1 MSTIKLLPE
10 QLINQIAAGEVVER
24 PASVVK
30 ELVENSIDAGA
41 TRIVIEAAK
50 GGRELIRISDDG
62 HGMGREDLFMALE
75 RHATSKLSD
84 AAGLSHIATMGFRGE
99 ALPSIASVCQFTLSS
114 ALTHGEGFKI
124 RAKGGTIVE
133 NAPVS
138 RPKGTEV
145 TVGQIF
151 FNLPARRKFLK
162 SEEREFAYIK
172 ELVQRFAMVHPSV
185 AFELIHDGRTLF
197 NLAPAATP
205 LDRALAL
212 WKAPRDEVAAVD
224 IDAAGMRGE
233 LILGSPY
240 RTFSGPSTV
249 AVNGRIVAD
258 RRVNAV
264 IFRVLRE
271 ATGGDHR
278 ATYFLSL
285 TLPFDE
291 IDVNVHPAKTEVRFR
306 NEPATLTLVESI
318 LLKGLSTVRGGT
330 DPLPLPPLRPASS
343 VPHSYPFAGGGTTGR
358 VHERPVQYAMF
369 PGSAQ
374 GYAVASPLA
383 TTETATEG
391 FSPAVRF
398 TGYRVIGTLFSAYV
412 AVELGDALYL
422 IDQHA
427 SHERIVYTRL
437 RTAMEHKS
445 GLTQMTV
452 LPEPVH
458 LSPAEMALWR
468 ERHDI
473 FTELGFIID
482 ELDESSLVIRGV
494 PALAVEPSW
503 PSLVREMLAGILE
516 SGFTSAWN
524 EKFLSFVALR
534 ACKTAVRAERALSL
548 EEIEQLLADI
558 NASETLTCPHGRP
571 FFFVIRKAELDRK
584 VGR

>member
-41 TRIVIEAAK
+41 TRIVIEATK
-50 GGRELIRISDDG
+50 GGRELIRVADDG
-62 HGMGREDLFMALE
+62 RGMGREDLFMALE

-151 FNLPARRKFLK
+151 FNLPARRKFLR

-172 ELVQRFAMVHPSV
+172 ELVQRFAMVHPAV

-197 NLAPAATP
+197 NLAPAGSP
-205 LDRALAL
+205 LDRALSL
-212 WKAPRDEVAAVD
+212 WKAPRDGVAAVD

-240 RTFSGPSTV
+240 RTFSAPSTV
-249 AVNGRIVAD
+249 AVNGRIVSD

-264 IFRVLRE
+264 IFRILRE

-278 ATYFLSL
+278 ATYLLSI

-291 IDVNVHPAKTEVRFR
+291 LDVNVHPAKTEVRFR
-306 NEPATLTLVESI
+306 NEPALHALVESL
-318 LLKGLSTVRGGT
+318 LLKGLSAVRGGT
-330 DPLPLPPLRPASS
+330 EPLPLPPFRPASS
-343 VPHSYPFAGGGTTGR
+343 VPNSYPFAGGGTAGR
-358 VHERPVQYAMF
+358 VHEKPLQYAMF
-369 PGSAQ
+369 QPSA
-374 GYAVASPLA
+374 PA
-383 TTETATEG
+383 TLPAETPTEEG

-398 TGYRVIGTLFSAYV
+398 TGYRVIGTLFGAYV
-412 AVELGDALYL
+412 AVEMDDALYL

-468 ERHDI
+468 ERQGI
-473 FTELGFIID
+473 FAELGFIID

-516 SGFTSAWN
+516 SGFTSAWD

-534 ACKTAVRAERALSL
+534 ACKTAVRAERALSP